1 MQTTVH
7 WKEDFL
13 YESITP
19 EGYTMT
25 LDMRETGKTSQGP
38 MESVLSAVAGCV
50 AVDIVLML
58 RKKRK
63 TILGFRVE
71 NKASRRDTPPRSF
84 TSIHSTYIL
93 QSPDTTEE
101 ELRKVATLAL
111 DKYCSVAS
119 SLIVKVEFD
128 VRVES

>member
-13 YESITP
+13 YESVTP
-19 EGYTMT
+19 EGYTMH

-38 MESVLSAVAGCV
+38 MESVLSAVGGCV

-63 TILGFRVE
+63 TIEAFRVE
-71 NKASRRDTPPRSF
+71 NKATRREKPPRAF

-93 QSPDTTEE
+93 KSPNTTEE
-101 ELRKVATLAL
+101 ELRKVAALAL
-111 DKYCSVAS
+111 DKYCSVSS
-119 SLIVKVEFD
+119 SLNVKVEFD
-128 VRVES
+128 VVVEA